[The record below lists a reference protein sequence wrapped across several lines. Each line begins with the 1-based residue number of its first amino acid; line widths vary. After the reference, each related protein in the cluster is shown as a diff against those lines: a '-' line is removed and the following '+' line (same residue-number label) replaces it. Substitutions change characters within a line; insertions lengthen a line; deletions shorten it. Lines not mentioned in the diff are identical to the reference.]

1 MDYGEADRILTIMTP
16 QLGKLRVIAKG
27 ARKITSRKA
36 GHVELFTRARL
47 LLAHGRTFDIVSQAE
62 TIEPY
67 RPLREDLLRGSYA
80 HYLSELIDVFAQEG
94 SEDIALYDLLA
105 NGLAWVAE
113 TPEPA
118 IAARYFELRLLTLTG
133 YRPQLFRCVRTG
145 EPVNIDTPAAEGQT
159 NSSSS
164 SPARSPALAFS
175 PSEGGMLCEAAAK
188 QARDTMSVS
197 VNTLRL
203 LRALQTEPF
212 EEVSTRSFTPAALG
226 QAEQVMRRYLTFI
239 LERNL
244 RSTHFLR
251 QLQSEDL
258 PNIKSQASNVKDLGP
273 GAKAD
278 GTLDV

>member
-27 ARKITSRKA
+27 TRKITSRKA
-36 GHVELFTRARL
+36 GHVELFTRVRL

-62 TIEPY
+62 TVEPY

-80 HYLSELIDVFAQEG
+80 HYLSELIDAFAQEG
-94 SEDIALYDLLA
+94 SEDIALYDLLV
-105 NGLAWVAE
+105 NGLTWVAE
-113 TPEPA
+113 APNPA

-133 YRPQLFRCVRTG
+133 YRPQLFRCARTG
-145 EPVNIDTPAAEGQT
+145 EPVDIDTPAGEGK
-159 NSSSS
+159 
-164 SPARSPALAFS
+164 PARPPTIAFS
-175 PSEGGMLCEAAAK
+175 PTEGGVLCPAAAN
-188 QARDTMSVS
+188 QARDAMAVS

-212 EEVSTRSFTPAALG
+212 EDVSTRQFTPAALG

-244 RSTHFLR
+244 RSTHFLH
-251 QLQSEDL
+251 QLQSEGLSD
-258 PNIKSQASNVKDLGP
+258 IKGQTSNVKDQRP
-273 GAKAD
+273 EAKAGAD
-278 GTLDV
+278 S